1 MSFTQPYLMPSF
13 LNWGKKL
20 LISSPKMKKWCIL
33 LKIQRLIALNIT
45 ESFLQ
50 TQAKRKLQSDRR
62 QLAEEVKSFQAS
74 KETERKKL
82 DEERK
87 WVRREKLMF
96 EKSIKDKK
104 SSLDKR
110 TADEIA
116 ELQAKVRSQ
125 KTNP

>member
-1 MSFTQPYLMPSF
+1 
-13 LNWGKKL
+13 
-20 LISSPKMKKWCIL
+20 L